1 MTDAKSEKNVEEQMK
16 DEGKKDQWW
25 AAFPEPKASVPEI
38 TGDDLYEMFDEMD
51 IKPEPRSF
59 LLVDVRRT
67 DWEFDEERKD
77 VAHGGVRYQSLT
89 RGTQGGTI
97 RTSINLPAQSFYQS
111 RKTLVDLCDRAEI
124 KTVIFYCA
132 TCHAGASSGR
142 GPRCAN
148 WMQDYINDVSKFG
161 RRSALKVKIL
171 KGGIKGWVKEYEG
184 SMMDGFQEDYWKQ
197 FKDQAKVES
206 K

>member
-67 DWEFDEERKD
+67 DWE
-77 VAHGGVRYQSLT
+77 V
-89 RGTQGGTI
+89 
-97 RTSINLPAQSFYQS
+97 
-111 RKTLVDLCDRAEI
+111 CDP
-124 KTVIFYCA
+124 
-132 TCHAGASSGR
+132 GR